1 MIPED
6 ELGGLQVGAGDAAQE
21 RGGCVGTSKNGH
33 RDAPLGCKSGKAP
46 LHATLQ
52 PEAEE
57 GAHRPESGRRLPLLL
72 ASLCPART
80 VLPSPLPL

>member
-1 MIPED
+1 M
-6 ELGGLQVGAGDAAQE
+6 
-21 RGGCVGTSKNGH
+21 GTSKNGPEMH
-33 RDAPLGCKSGKAP
+33 PWAVESGEAA

-72 ASLCPART
+72 ASLCPACT
-80 VLPSPLPL
+80 VLSSPLPL